1 MSASHKNSNHQVHVC
16 LISGQPI
23 PNLLPLLHERP
34 GKALFIVTPEMQDQ
48 AVRLEK
54 VVRRYGITVTVL
66 RIDSAYDYRAIVDTC
81 EKLLAE
87 PGKEELV
94 LNVTGGTKIT
104 ALAAFQA
111 FFFSR
116 NSSRIIYCDTE
127 HDRLLQLAP
136 ENSESP
142 LVQDLI
148 TVNDYLACYG
158 LPKSNGGNPPAGAE
172 KRRSRVSSLATLLV
186 HNESLLSKLNSALT
200 SSGPKK
206 QFANIHLNV
215 RGKEGEELAGLLE
228 HCGVAERTQSHNIH
242 IPTEE
247 SLFFCRGGWLEEF
260 VYWSVKNLAVKGLDL
275 AMNVKV
281 QWDGTG
287 RKPTKNEFDVLFTHR
302 NRLHCISCKASNP
315 ERKTA
320 SGTRATEALNELDSL
335 ADRAG
340 GLFGKTMLVSSRRL
354 SEFDRSRAEK
364 MKICLVDGQEVLRLP
379 QHLGSWLKLL

>member
-1 MSASHKNSNHQVHVC
+1 MF
-16 LISGQPI
+16 
-23 PNLLPLLHERP
+23 
-34 GKALFIVTPEMQDQ
+34 ALFQVSPSPTCCPCCRKIPEKHCSLSLLRCKTRQR
-48 AVRLEK
+48 ALKRLPEDE
-54 VVRRYGITVTVL
+54 VL
-66 RIDSAYDYRAIVDTC
+66 RFPFLHIASAYDYGTILEAC
-81 EKLLAE
+81 EQVLTEANAKD
-87 PGKEELV
+87 LV

-116 NSSRIIYCDTE
+116 DSGRIIYCDTE

-136 ENSESP
+136 KNSESP
-142 LVQDLI
+142 LARDLI

-158 LPKSNGGNPPAGAE
+158 LPKSSGGKPPAGSE
-172 KRRSRVSSLATLLV
+172 KRRTHISSLAALLV
-186 HNESLLSKLNSALT
+186 RNESLLSKLNSAL
-200 SSGPKK
+200 SSSDSKK

-215 RGKEGEELAGLLE
+215 LGKNGEELAGLLE

-242 IPTEE
+242 IPSRG
-247 SLFFCRGGWLEEF
+247 SLFFCKGGWLEEF
-260 VYWSVKNLAVKGLDL
+260 VYWSIKNLSVKGLDL

-281 QWDGTG
+281 QWDGAG
-287 RKPTKNEFDVLFTHR
+287 RKPTENEFDVLFTHR
-302 NRLHCISCKASNP
+302 NRLHFISCKASNP

-364 MKICLVDGQEVLRLP
+364 MKICLVDGPEVLRLP
-379 QHLGSWLKLL
+379 QHLRSWLKLL

>member
-1 MSASHKNSNHQVHVC
+1 MSSADKPGKQKTHVC

-23 PNLLPLLHERP
+23 PNLLPLLQENP

-48 AVRLEK
+48 AARLEK
-54 VVRRYGITVTVL
+54 VARRRGVAVSFLHIA
-66 RIDSAYDYRAIVDTC
+66 SAYDYGTILEAC
-81 EKLLAE
+81 EQVLTEANAKD
-87 PGKEELV
+87 LV

-116 NSSRIIYCDTE
+116 DSGRIIYCDTE

-136 ENSESP
+136 KNSESP
-142 LVQDLI
+142 LARDLI

-158 LPKSNGGNPPAGAE
+158 LPKSSGGKPPAGSE
-172 KRRSRVSSLATLLV
+172 KRRTHISSLAALLV
-186 HNESLLSKLNSALT
+186 RNESLLSKLNSAL
-200 SSGPKK
+200 SSSDSKK

-215 RGKEGEELAGLLE
+215 LGKNGEELAGLLE

-242 IPTEE
+242 IPSRG
-247 SLFFCRGGWLEEF
+247 SLFFCKGGWLEEF
-260 VYWSVKNLAVKGLDL
+260 VYWSIKNLSVKGLDL

-281 QWDGTG
+281 QWDGAG
-287 RKPTKNEFDVLFTHR
+287 RKPTENEFDVLFTHR
-302 NRLHCISCKASNP
+302 NRLHFISCKASNP

-364 MKICLVDGQEVLRLP
+364 MKICLVDGPEVLRLP
-379 QHLGSWLKLL
+379 QHLRSWLKLL